1 MDTHVSSLELQHELQ
16 RFATSFTERITQAAE
31 TLQHA
36 ADSDVRDEALRKNLL
51 YASSAMEIAT
61 GPSATVNLLDMF
73 VFVHLSRAV
82 LERYWIPTT
91 YGEDGRALDVAFTK
105 AEDELR
111 EIATRAI
118 GPERVA
124 QLMQIADA
132 WLSDNPGQRRV
143 EGIRLADFAGAAG
156 TAAAE
161 RALQAR
167 GLLSSMKV
175 ATEAAN
181 EAMVIAERAM
191 FLFHRLPFLWRL
203 HVRLAVRDV
212 LDDTLVRVATG
223 GEVAAARRVVKRAAY
238 LALAGAAATAGVV
251 WLRATRKRKGYR

>member
-31 TLQHA
+31 ALQHA
-36 ADSDVRDEALRKNLL
+36 ADGEVRDEALRKNLL

-61 GPSATVNLLDMF
+61 GAAAAVNLLDMF
-73 VFVHLSRAV
+73 VFIHLSRAV
-82 LERYWIPTT
+82 LERHWIPTT
-91 YGEDGRALDVAFTK
+91 YGENGRALDVAFTK

-111 EIATRAI
+111 EIATRAL

-124 QLMQIADA
+124 ELTSLADA
-132 WLSDNPGQRRV
+132 WLADNPTQIRV
-143 EGIRLADFAGAAG
+143 EQIRLADFAGAAG
-156 TAAAE
+156 TAAAG

-212 LDDTLVRVATG
+212 LDDTLVRLRTG
-223 GEVAAARRVVKRAAY
+223 GEVETVTRFARRAAY
-238 LALAGAAATAGVV
+238 VALAGAVATVSVA
-251 WLRATRKRKGYR
+251 WLSSTRKRR